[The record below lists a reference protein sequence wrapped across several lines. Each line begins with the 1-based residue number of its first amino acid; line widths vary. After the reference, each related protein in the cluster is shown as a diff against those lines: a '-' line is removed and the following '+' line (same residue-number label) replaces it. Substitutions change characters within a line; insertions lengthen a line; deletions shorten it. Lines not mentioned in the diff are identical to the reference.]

1 MPNDYHK
8 PTEEELR
15 DILRPEDPKPIAPA
29 PGKLT
34 QANVTTSTYF
44 ENDVGQAD

>member
-15 DILRPEDPKPIAPA
+15 DIFRPDDPKPIAPA
-29 PGKLT
+29 PEEPMRVSDRSKGCFVNKE
-34 QANVTTSTYF
+34 VK
-44 ENDVGQAD
+44 

>member
-15 DILRPEDPKPIAPA
+15 DIFRPDDPKPMAPA
-29 PGKLT
+29 PE
-34 QANVTTSTYF
+34 AMRVNVNLC
-44 ENDVGQAD
+44 ENGVPQADYTK